1 MTINIL
7 LLLFGK
13 SHLLTFYYRFANI
26 DYVVLSAAKGIRVI
40 RIVLTFDVNCQYSKK
55 FWERMKDFPSEMWI
69 DEETVVEFAI
79 PSWHINAHGAD
90 CRADFGLSYR
100 DGVGRT
106 CGEEVEVTWAGTN
119 PLGPSTREMGP
130 GARHETLNG
139 QWGGLNFRRILNFRK
154 FIFSSMPILM
164 LYIISGQEFLRNL
177 REALDMCKKHTQ
189 LFEQFSATFEPNTTI
204 EWEKLINAWK
214 KDRSQPNPYL
224 EPSASK

>member
-1 MTINIL
+1 MSLPWTCAQKWCWRFTERREVIMAVFI
-7 LLLFGK
+7 GYPT
-13 SHLLTFYYRFANI
+13 LTFICRFINV
-26 DYVVLSAAKGIRVI
+26 DYVVLSSAKGIRVV

-55 FWERMKDFPSEMWI
+55 FWERMKNFPIEMQL
-69 DEETVVEFAI
+69 DENTVVEFAI

-90 CRADFGLSYR
+90 CRADFGLSFQ

-154 FIFSSMPILM
+154 FF
-164 LYIISGQEFLRNL
+164 F
-177 REALDMCKKHTQ
+177 
-189 LFEQFSATFEPNTTI
+189 FFFFF
-204 EWEKLINAWK
+204 
-214 KDRSQPNPYL
+214 
-224 EPSASK
+224 